1 MFHLVSSLPWQ
12 PTSVPLYP
20 CLFFL
25 LCFVFSF
32 LYVVLFVALPPQ
44 GIQQGALCRACVC
57 DTVRSGALSEFLVC
71 YGLSWCLFY
80 GYVSI
85 DFSIFFASFV
95 FCGATASAS
104 YLYLCIFCCGRTCP
118 LVGIFCIVCVC
129 VCSYSYLLTSKR
141 AMQRRSRRR
150 RLRTCFKLRQ
160 LLLLVLPLLQL
171 FSVAYFLG
179 SLHLGIYL
187 HLHWPPV
194 RKLLLPAT
202 AAVVHFILQIVCR
215 NLCLVLAASVASQI
229 YELSYTYE
237 YIYMY
242 I

>member
-1 MFHLVSSLPWQ
+1 MAVLLWNTIKSVVSASELCDFRSVKCALSTCAAMFHLVSSLPWQ

-25 LCFVFSF
+25 LCFVLSF

-57 DTVRSGALSEFLVC
+57 DTVRSGALSELLVC
-71 YGLSWCLFY
+71 YGMSWCLFY
-80 GYVSI
+80 GYVCI

-129 VCSYSYLLTSKR
+129 VC
-141 AMQRRSRRR
+141 
-150 RLRTCFKLRQ
+150 
-160 LLLLVLPLLQL
+160 
-171 FSVAYFLG
+171 
-179 SLHLGIYL
+179 
-187 HLHWPPV
+187 
-194 RKLLLPAT
+194 
-202 AAVVHFILQIVCR
+202 VVTVIF
-215 NLCLVLAASVASQI
+215 
-229 YELSYTYE
+229 
-237 YIYMY
+237 
-242 I
+242 